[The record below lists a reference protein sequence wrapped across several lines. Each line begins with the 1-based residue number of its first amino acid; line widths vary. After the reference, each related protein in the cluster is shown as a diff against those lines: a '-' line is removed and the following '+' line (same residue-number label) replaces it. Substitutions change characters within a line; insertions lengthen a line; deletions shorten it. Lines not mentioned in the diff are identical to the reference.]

1 MRKIYN
7 VMMLAAVAAAAL
19 VSCAKEMDK
28 PEVAPQNEGI
38 KVLMIADTPLTK
50 TEITGTSASNA
61 TVGWS
66 AGDVIDLVNSATD
79 EKVTSE
85 AAVISEGKAQ
95 FTATVAT
102 TGTFYAYYPTSTRS
116 LVNHHG
122 EVKILETQN
131 PAGADTFDPTADVM
145 VSESFD
151 VAAAGEKQTPTTL
164 KFKRLGAFIRV
175 HFIDNTTGKKLSSEH
190 ASSIGV
196 QSDGDGKIQLV
207 GKMEISP
214 NGIENFT
221 RYNYKATVYYG
232 ADVFDIDD
240 NYAYIGVLPNTLVS
254 GSSLIFTA
262 ETEHYR
268 ISKTVDLTK
277 DITYASGDILPITVS
292 LTDAE
297 LTAKTV
303 GITNLWV
310 KYSEGTTA
318 WNEYYGGTAN
328 TDRNIAMDDEYVY
341 IAESAATA
349 KLWAISISDPETVV
363 AVNVEGVT
371 GGAHVLSCPRVLRN
385 TDPAINGGKDILICG
400 NLTRGGVEPKLYFWK
415 DGINNPP
422 TAMTLNTYATGAWY
436 GDTFTVYGSLQN
448 GVLLYDKT
456 GGDGANGVVTF
467 NLSGVIGSN
476 NYLLKRVKFNDAMGS
491 HGGTCA
497 YYPFPGDINH
507 GIYSPGRGV
516 EARGRSAVVTGDFF
530 ADGNAAFPVE
540 LTNLDYADGRNGFV
554 LAYNFVEWEGKR
566 YVIYGKQES
575 STVGKVYILEGSS
588 ATEWLTIAN
597 TAGVKF
603 RRDLIRQEGCTLV
616 SGNSG
621 MDVAARVI
629 NGDLYIAAQKQN
641 IACGV
646 YKISLQ

>member
-1 MRKIYN
+1 MKKIYN

-28 PEVAPQNEGI
+28 PEAEQKGEGI
-38 KVLMIADTPLTK
+38 QITVVTALPETK
-50 TEITGTSASNA
+50 TYMVDDNTA
-61 TVGWS
+61 GWS
-66 AGDVIDLVNSATD
+66 AGDKVDFVQSVAG
-79 EKVTSE
+79 EKVQSE
-85 AAVISEGKAQ
+85 AAVISEGKAT
-95 FTATVAT
+95 FTATVAN
-102 TGTFYAYYPTSTRS
+102 TGSFYAYYPTSSRA
-116 LVNHHG
+116 LVNNHG
-122 EVKILETQN
+122 EVKVLEEQY
-131 PAGADTFDPTADVM
+131 PSAADTFDPTADVL
-145 VSESFD
+145 VSDYFD
-151 VAAAGEKQTPTTL
+151 VAAAGSTSTDPTVL
-164 KFKRLGAFIRV
+164 RFKRLGAFIKLKFV
-175 HFIDNTTGKKLSSEH
+175 DNTTGNVLGSEH
-190 ASSIGV
+190 ASTIAI
-196 QSDGDGKIQLV
+196 QNDGEGAVKLTGKIEV
-207 GKMEISP
+207 SP
-214 NGIENFT
+214 EGIGAIT
-221 RYNYKATVYYG
+221 RYYYSVTAHYEAG
-232 ADVFDIDD
+232 VFDVDD
-240 NYAYIGVLPNTLVS
+240 NYAYFGVLPNTLVS

-297 LTAKTV
+297 LTAKTAA
-303 GITNLWV
+303 ITNLWV

-318 WNEYYGGTAN
+318 WNEYYGGTADS
-328 TDRNIAMDDEYVY
+328 DRNIAMDDEYVY
-341 IAESAATA
+341 IAESSATA

-516 EARGRSAVVTGDFF
+516 EARGKSAVVTGDFF
-530 ADGNAAFPVE
+530 ADGNAAFPVA
-540 LTNLDYADGRNGFV
+540 LTNLDYADGRNGYV

-588 ATEWLTIAN
+588 AAEWLTIAN

-603 RRDLIRQEGCTLV
+603 RRDLIRQDGCTLV

-621 MDVAARVI
+621 MDVTARVI